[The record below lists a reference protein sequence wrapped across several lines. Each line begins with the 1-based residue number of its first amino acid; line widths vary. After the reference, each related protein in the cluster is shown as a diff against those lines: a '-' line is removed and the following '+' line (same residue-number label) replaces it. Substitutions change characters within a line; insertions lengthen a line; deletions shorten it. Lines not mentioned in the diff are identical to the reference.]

1 MEGGVVRSAGV
12 AAGTAVPVA
21 GRDIFTAG
29 AAVPVAGWRVFAAGA
44 AVPDLSA
51 GKRLRTSRRAYGGV
65 GYFKRFVQEVERV
78 FYSTKI
84 FLELDRSFAKE

>member
-51 GKRLRTSRRAYGGV
+51 GKRLRTSRRAYGASV
-65 GYFKRFVQEVERV
+65 FKRFVQEVERV

>member
-12 AAGTAVPVA
+12 AAGTAVSVA

-51 GKRLRTSRRAYGGV
+51 GKRLRTSRRAYGASVISSGL
-65 GYFKRFVQEVERV
+65 YRRLLRPE
-78 FYSTKI
+78 
-84 FLELDRSFAKE
+84 